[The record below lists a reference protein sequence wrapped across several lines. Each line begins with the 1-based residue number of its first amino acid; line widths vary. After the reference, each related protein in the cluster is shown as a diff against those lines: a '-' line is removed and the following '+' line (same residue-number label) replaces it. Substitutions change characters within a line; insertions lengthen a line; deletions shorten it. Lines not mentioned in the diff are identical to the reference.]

1 MPQAG
6 SVKGG
11 ARIIAGMVG
20 AQPVAPLSPGE
31 GPDPAGEAEL
41 LAAFGPKIA
50 AIQEQVAA
58 EHAAQ
63 AAAPAS
69 GMGVTAPQLPTP
81 APVSS
86 PTPTPAASAQRTPT
100 PAAQP
105 ITADRPLRAVPV
117 VQLLTELGVRCA
129 EAETPRVGD
138 GELLLTN
145 AQRNTLMAMLDL
157 PALTRG
163 QELLQAVARLV
174 SIDTG
179 GGLVF
184 PLTPAEREE
193 IERRA
198 KLSGMTVDVWFGA
211 VVENL
216 KPHILSGAAG

>member
-11 ARIIAGMVG
+11 ARIIAGAVG
-20 AQPVAPLSPGE
+20 AQPVAPLSPRE
-31 GPDPAGEAEL
+31 GPDPVGEAEL
-41 LAAFGPKIA
+41 LAAFNPQIE

-58 EHAAQ
+58 EHRAD
-63 AAAPAS
+63 AAARAAIPQTALLEPAP
-69 GMGVTAPQLPTP
+69 GAPQALPGERLR
-81 APVSS
+81 VS
-86 PTPTPAASAQRTPT
+86 PE
-100 PAAQP
+100 
-105 ITADRPLRAVPV
+105 RPLRAVPV

-129 EAETPRVGD
+129 EAEALSVRAHE

-145 AQRNTLMAMLDL
+145 AQRNTLMAMLEL

-198 KLSGMTVDVWFGA
+198 KLSGMTVEVWFGA